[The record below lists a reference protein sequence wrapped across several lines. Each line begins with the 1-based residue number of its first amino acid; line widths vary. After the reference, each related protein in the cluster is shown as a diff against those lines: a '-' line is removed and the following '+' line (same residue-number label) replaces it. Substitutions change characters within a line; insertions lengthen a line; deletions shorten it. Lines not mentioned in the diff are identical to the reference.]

1 MMVEV
6 SVSLDLSIFF
16 EAHAARSLGEA
27 TAAIVKWLALCV
39 RRKANWSGHNIFIFS
54 VTFVFSN
61 WSLAGDG
68 KTVLTGNLMAWKEK
82 FPEKKFSDRHI
93 NQTLGVLC
101 STGLIFTFIPKRIVA
116 FDLCEEFKQLR
127 ASLSLSAIIKWFLN
141 SHSQIP
147 SIIIDTREIKYLF
160 SFSSSAH
167 ILTTH

>member
-1 MMVEV
+1 MIVEV

-16 EAHAARSLGEA
+16 EAQAARSLDEA
-27 TAAIVKWLALCV
+27 TAAIVKWLSLCV

-54 VTFVFSN
+54 VMFVFSN
-61 WSLAGDG
+61 WSLAGSE
-68 KTVLTGNLMAWKEK
+68 KTALTGNLMAWKEN
-82 FPEKKFSDRHI
+82 FSEKKFSDRHI
-93 NQTLGVLC
+93 NQTQGVLC
-101 STGLIFTFIPKRIVA
+101 STRLIFTFIPKRIVA
-116 FDLCEEFKQLR
+116 FDLCEEFKQLC
-127 ASLSLSAIIKWFLN
+127 AHHFPSAIIKWFLN